1 MMKPYYQSS
10 TVTAYHCRFQE
21 IVSELPSSLL
31 VVSDP
36 PYNIG
41 FKYDQHK
48 DNMPDEEY
56 IEMLAELQKF
66 ERVILCD
73 YPIET
78 MKYIVPAL
86 GVPDH
91 VGAWCYNSNA
101 PGRFRLISYYGCKP
115 DYSRILQPYKN
126 MDDKRIKEAIANGSK
141 GTPIY
146 EWWTDI
152 QQVKNVSE
160 EKTNHPCPVPEAL
173 QGRIITLCANEGDVI
188 FDPFGGSLT
197 TSKAAQDLGFKS
209 IACELSESYLREGI
223 GRLAQPSFYTLPN
236 NRMHLTAYGASSAE
250 VIPLQSNLFA
260 EVPAAKLGGK

>member
-1 MMKPYYQSS
+1 MRPYYQNPSV
-10 TVTAYHCRFQE
+10 TVYKCRFQE
-21 IVSELPSSLL
+21 VVKDLPADLL

-41 FKYDQHK
+41 FKGYDEYQ
-48 DNMPDEEY
+48 DTMPDNEY
-56 IEMLAELQKF
+56 IEMLAELRKF

-86 GVPDH
+86 GTPDH

-101 PGRFRLISYYGCKP
+101 PGRLRLISYYGCKP

-126 MDDKRIKEAIANGSK
+126 LDDKRIKEAIANGSK

-160 EKTNHPCPVPEAL
+160 EKTEHPCPVPEAL
-173 QGRIITLCANEGDVI
+173 QKRIITLCANDVDVI

-197 TSKAAQDLGFKS
+197 TCKAAQDLGHQS
-209 IACELSESYLREGI
+209 IACEISENYILEGI
-223 GRLAQPSFYTLPN
+223 KRLKQQTLFHFN
-236 NRMHLTAYGASSAE
+236 TT
-250 VIPLQSNLFA
+250 
-260 EVPAAKLGGK
+260 PAAPLNIM